1 MERDPKAAMIT
12 QYEALTEI
20 ESLMREYNR
29 ADSRASGPHTLYR
42 LNRCLH
48 AAGYEPFTR

>member
-12 QYEALTEI
+12 QDEALTEI
-20 ESLMREYNR
+20 VSIMR
-29 ADSRASGPHTLYR
+29 ADNEAAGSSPYTLYR
-42 LNRCLH
+42 INRCLH